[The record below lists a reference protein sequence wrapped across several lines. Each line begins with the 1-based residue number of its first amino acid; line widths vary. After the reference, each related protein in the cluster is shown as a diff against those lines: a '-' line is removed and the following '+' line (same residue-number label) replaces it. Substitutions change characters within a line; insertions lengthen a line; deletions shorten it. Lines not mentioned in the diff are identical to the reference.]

1 MIEVARNR
9 QIAASPAAVFAVL
22 ADARNL
28 ASILPRVR
36 RVELLGQQAN
46 RARVATYMALG
57 PFGEFR
63 SEGDVQWQ
71 TDREVVFRARRPM
84 LVEARWSLTPQAG
97 GSNVQLTLGLDLA
110 GLIGPL
116 AALVPAAEVAK
127 LVAPDLE
134 AALAAVARQAEAR
147 AR

>member
-9 QIAASPAAVFAVL
+9 QIAASSAAVFAVL
-22 ADARNL
+22 ADPRSL
-28 ASILPRVR
+28 VRILPRVR
-36 RVELLGQQAN
+36 RVELLEQRTAS
-46 RARVATYMALG
+46 ARVATYMALG

-71 TDREVVFRARRPM
+71 TDREVVFRSRQPM
-84 LVEARWSLTPQAG
+84 LVEVRWSLAPSTG
-97 GSNVQLTLGLDLA
+97 GSDVRLALGLDLA

-134 AALAAVARQAEAR
+134 AALAAVARQAEAQ